1 MPASRQAPPPG
12 QEKLRLQAELLD
24 LDAKSLRRSYF
35 ERHRFGVALAALILS
50 FFVILFWDEVVI
62 SLRAG
67 QQGIYWSRFFGGT
80 KNHILLDGTHLK
92 FPWDEITI
100 YETRI
105 TAVSGKVPMLSQDG
119 MQIDVE
125 WVARY
130 KPDVTRIP
138 ELHRILG
145 PYYGEKIVVPDVIS
159 ALRQIVGDFTAED
172 IYTHDEEKLLVL
184 VEKRVKPVIGQ
195 YPILLESVKITRL
208 DLPAEMAK
216 GIVTKL
222 LYKQEML
229 SYDFRIKAE
238 EAEAARKGIEAR
250 GISEFE
256 KVSGISLLRWKALA
270 ATTEIAKSP
279 NSKIIIMGTG
289 QNGLPVLLNADK

>member
-1 MPASRQAPPPG
+1 MPVSRPAPHPVT
-12 QEKLRLQAELLD
+12 EKVRLQAEMLD
-24 LDAKSLRRSYF
+24 LELDSARRSF
-35 ERHRFGVALAALILS
+35 FHRHRFGICLVVLVLS
-50 FFVILFWDEVVI
+50 FLLIMFWDSLVI
-62 SLRAG
+62 PIRAG

-80 KNHILLDGTHLK
+80 KNYILLDGTHLK
-92 FPWDEITI
+92 LPWDEITI

-105 TAVSGKVPMLSQDG
+105 SAVSGKVPMLSRDG

-130 KPDVTRIP
+130 QPDAMRIP

-145 PYYGEKIVVPDVIS
+145 PNYREKIVVPDIIS
-159 ALRQIVGDFTAED
+159 ALRQIIGDFTAED
-172 IYTHDEEKLLVL
+172 IYTHDEKTMLDL
-184 VEKRVKPVIGQ
+184 VEKRVKPQ
-195 YPILLESVKITRL
+195 LAHYPILLDSVKITRL
-208 DLPAEMAK
+208 DLPVDMAK

-222 LYKQEML
+222 LHKQEML
-229 SYDFRIKAE
+229 SYDYRIKSE
-238 EAEAARKGIEAR
+238 ESEAARKGIEAR
-250 GISEFE
+250 GIREFE
-256 KVSGISLLRWKALA
+256 KVSGISLLRWRALA

>member
-1 MPASRQAPPPG
+1 MPVSRPAPPSG
-12 QEKLRLQAELLD
+12 NEKLRLQAELLD
-24 LDAKSLRRSYF
+24 LEQDSLRRSYF
-35 ERHRFGVALAALILS
+35 QRHRFGLALATLFAL
-50 FFVILFWDEVVI
+50 FFVILFWDKLVI

-80 KNHILLDGTHLK
+80 KNYILLDGAHLK

-105 TAVSGKVPMLSQDG
+105 STVGGRVPMLSKDG

-130 KPDVTRIP
+130 KPDGTRIP

-145 PYYGEKIVVPDVIS
+145 PHYREKIVVPDVIS
-159 ALRQIVGDFTAED
+159 ALRQIFGDYTAEE
-172 IYTHDEEKLLVL
+172 IYTHDEEELLLL
-184 VEKRVKPVIGQ
+184 VEKRVKPVVAQ
-195 YPILLESVKITRL
+195 YPISLDSVRITRL
-208 DLPAEMAK
+208 DLPTEMAK
-216 GIVTKL
+216 GIVKKL

-238 EAEAARKGIEAR
+238 EAEAARRGIEAR
-250 GISEFE
+250 GISDFE